1 MATRLLVH
9 VLLLLPL
16 VSLGFV
22 VTPAVS
28 FTATSSQQLFGLKE
42 EAVFEANCDPD
53 GFMTKDTLAKV
64 PMIQEMLV
72 RYCCYCGIAVS
83 VVSVVIALHTYYYI
97 HTYTQKETNDDQTM
111 L

>member
-72 RYCCYCGIAVS
+72 RYCGIVVS
-83 VVSVVIALHTYYYI
+83 VVVSVVIVI
-97 HTYTQKETNDDQTM
+97 HTYIHIVIC
-111 L
+111 